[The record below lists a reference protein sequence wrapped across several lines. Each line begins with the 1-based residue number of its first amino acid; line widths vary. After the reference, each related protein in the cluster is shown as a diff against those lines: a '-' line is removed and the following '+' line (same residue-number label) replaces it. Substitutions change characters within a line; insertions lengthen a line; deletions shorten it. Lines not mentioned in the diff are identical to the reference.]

1 MSNNN
6 VVPSNFDVYPENLDM
21 ENAVSMNSISW
32 EEPKQDPSLFML
44 SNNQLVNVLTNAA
57 NNTNNAEGLKM
68 FQGCLEDP
76 IAGDSMC
83 FLPKPEPVN
92 YKFQN
97 RHSWANVSGDQVVIS
112 QYNKDNELNAQAN
125 NLSKR
130 GMEYLKASND
140 ELLLQPLCD
149 VYDCENKPKDDP
161 NCRVLNC
168 MKCKKQ

>member
-1 MSNNN
+1 MNNI
-6 VVPSNFDVYPENLDM
+6 VPSNFDDYPENLDFN
-21 ENAVSMNSISW
+21 NAVSMNNISW
-32 EEPKQDPSLFML
+32 EAPVQ
-44 SNNQLVNVLTNAA
+44 NNNVFKITNDEIINSMSKAA
-57 NNTNNAEGLKM
+57 NNTNNASELKM

-97 RHSWANVSGDQVVIS
+97 RHSWANASGDQVVIS
-112 QYNKDNELNAQAN
+112 EYSKDNELNVQAN

-149 VYDCENKPKDDP
+149 VYDCQNKPKDDP